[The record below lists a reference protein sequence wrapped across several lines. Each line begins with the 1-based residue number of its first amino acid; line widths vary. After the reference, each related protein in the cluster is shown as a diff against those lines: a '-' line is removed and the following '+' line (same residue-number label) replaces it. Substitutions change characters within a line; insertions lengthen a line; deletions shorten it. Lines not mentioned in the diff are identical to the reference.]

1 MMRPVALWM
10 ALRYLRTQRA
20 SQFSSLVGFA
30 SVLGVALGVA
40 ALIVVLSVMNG
51 FENELRARL
60 VTISGHGAVLTGR
73 QGSGQGSG
81 QGSDWRELRDELA
94 AWPGVVGA
102 EPYVELEAMLANGG
116 ELAGVVI
123 EGIDPHR
130 DAAFAGQRAAIF
142 GAGLSDLR
150 PGSFRALLGRALALR
165 LGLAPGDQ
173 VRVMVPVRDANGRV
187 VSRLR
192 EITVAGIFEIG
203 VRDHDSVRVLLS
215 LADAAQ
221 LAGLGENVSG
231 IRLQMADI
239 FAAPDVLQRWTASR
253 TAAGHAVFSTTDWTR
268 DNASYF
274 RAVRIEK
281 VMMTLL
287 LSLIVAVAAFN
298 IVATLVMI
306 VTDKRPGIAILRTL
320 GFSRRAV
327 IATFALQGLLIGWMG
342 VIAGVLSGSLLA
354 RNIAAVVP
362 ALEKSFGFQFMPADV
377 YYLTSLPVDLQA
389 DDLLWV
395 SAIAL
400 LMTAVATIYPALRA
414 ASVDPAEVLRYE

>member
-1 MMRPVALWM
+1 M
-10 ALRYLRTQRA
+10 ALRYLRARRA
-20 SQFSSLVGFA
+20 NQFAWLVGFA

-51 FENELRARL
+51 FENELRGRL
-60 VTISGHGAVLTGR
+60 VTITGHAAVLTG
-73 QGSGQGSG
+73 GQGD
-81 QGSDWRELRDELA
+81 DWRELRDELG
-94 AWPGVVGA
+94 AWPGVIA
-102 EPYVELEAMLANGG
+102 AAPYVEIQAMLANGG

-123 EGIDPHR
+123 EGIDPQS
-130 DAAFAGQRAAIF
+130 DAAFADQRASIF
-142 GAGLSDLR
+142 GAGLGELR
-150 PGSFRALLGRALALR
+150 PGSFQALLGGALAQR
-165 LGLAPGDQ
+165 LGLAPGDRA
-173 VRVMVPVRDANGRV
+173 RVMVPVRDANGRI

-192 EITVAGIFEIG
+192 EITVAGVFEIG

-215 LADAAQ
+215 LADAAG
-221 LAGLGENVSG
+221 LAGLGDNVTG
-231 IRLQMADI
+231 VRLQMTDI
-239 FAAPDVLQRWTASR
+239 FAAPDILQRWTASR
-253 TAAGHAVFSTTDWTR
+253 AAAGHAALATTDWTR

-320 GFSRRAV
+320 GFSRRVV
-327 IATFALQGLLIGWMG
+327 IATFALQGLLIGWVG

-354 RNIAAVVP
+354 RNIATVVP
-362 ALEKSFGFQFMPADV
+362 ALEKLFGFEFMPADV
-377 YYLTSLPVDLQA
+377 YYLTSLPVDLQT
-389 DDLLWV
+389 DDILWV

-400 LMTAVATIYPALRA
+400 LMTACATIYPALRA